1 MDDKLFNELVM
12 SIKDAGRFLRGESE
26 PSRIFDTLK
35 AIRQKTGLSQTQF
48 ANLIGVKVRTLQNW
62 EQKLHQPTGTAAAL
76 LTIVAHEPEAALRA
90 LQRNGLFIIQ

>member
-1 MDDKLFNELVM
+1 MDEKLFNELVM
-12 SIKDAGRFLRGESE
+12 SIKDAWRFLRGESE
-26 PSRIFDTLK
+26 PSRTFDTLDIK

-62 EQKLHQPTGTAAAL
+62 EQKRHKPTGTAAAL

-90 LQRNGLFIIQ
+90 LQR

>member
-26 PSRIFDTLK
+26 PSRIFHFDTPDIK

-48 ANLIGVKVRTLQNW
+48 AYLIGVKAKTLQNW
-62 EQKLHQPTGTAAAL
+62 EQKMQKPTGTAAAL
-76 LTIVAHEPEAALRA
+76 FTIVAHEPEAALRA
-90 LQRNGLFIIQ
+90 LQR

>member
-26 PSRIFDTLK
+26 PSRTFDVPDIK

-48 ANLIGVKVRTLQNW
+48 ANLIGVKVITLQNW
-62 EQKLHQPTGTAAAL
+62 EQNRNSPR
-76 LTIVAHEPEAALRA
+76 LR
-90 LQRNGLFIIQ
+90 LPSKV

>member
-26 PSRIFDTLK
+26 PSRIFDTLDI
-35 AIRQKTGLSQTQF
+35 IRQKTGLSQTQF

>member
-26 PSRIFDTLK
+26 PSRTFDAPDIK

-48 ANLIGVKVRTLQNW
+48 ANLIGVKVITLQNW
-62 EQKLHQPTGTAAAL
+62 EQKRHQPTGTAAAL

-90 LQRNGLFIIQ
+90 LQR